1 MPHTVIVLPEFRVP
15 TDRSLGITF
24 HEETA
29 AAMQDADQAPI
40 SKGIAPGGPDAIFN
54 KRQIGVLLEEFRA
67 AANYTPR
74 NVQANL
80 IDVVKHIEEHLSV
93 RDDAFVYFLAG

>member
-15 TDRSLGITF
+15 LDRSLGITL

-29 AAMQDADQAPI
+29 AALQSAGDAPV
-40 SKGIAPGGPDAIFN
+40 SKGIAPGGPDAVFN
-54 KRQIGVLLEEFRA
+54 KRQVPVLLNEFRA
-67 AANYTPR
+67 TANYTPR

-80 IDVVKHIEEHLSV
+80 IDVVNHIEDRLSV
-93 RDDAFVYFLAG
+93 RDDAFVYFLAT